1 MDGYVGDTVNDSVFS
16 RSWVPSRLRGP
27 AHADVHGATP
37 ASASG
42 ISATA
47 EYNDMTANQPSK
59 DMTAALDKDL
69 VAAFQTFYTDP
80 VKLPSEKPRSDTLA
94 TDLSVAAGNVV
105 ALCLERHAKYGALN
119 ISNTPGGA
127 LSGIIVRLF
136 DKLSRLAHSGADFA
150 DESVNDTINDIVGYG
165 LIASLVVNNKW
176 PKS

>member
-1 MDGYVGDTVNDSVFS
+1 MDGYVGNTVNGSVFS
-16 RSWVPSRLRGP
+16 RSWVPSDLRGP

-42 ISATA
+42 VSATA
-47 EYNDMTANQPSK
+47 EYNNMISKQPSK
-59 DMTAALDKDL
+59 DMAAAIDKDL
-69 VAAFQTFYTDP
+69 AAAFQALYTDP
-80 VKLPSEKPRSDTLA
+80 VKLLSEKPRSGTLA
-94 TDLSVAAGNVV
+94 TDLSLAAGNVV
-105 ALCLERHAKYGALN
+105 ALCLERHDKYGASN

-165 LIASLVVNNKW
+165 LIASLVHNGKW

>member
-1 MDGYVGDTVNDSVFS
+1 MDGYVGNTGNDSVFS
-16 RSWVPSRLRGP
+16 RSWVPGDLRGP

-42 ISATA
+42 VSATA
-47 EYNDMTANQPSK
+47 EYNNMISEQPSK
-59 DMTAALDKDL
+59 DLRTHADIMTLL
-69 VAAFQTFYTDP
+69 TGEGPQ
-80 VKLPSEKPRSDTLA
+80 EPRSGTLA
-94 TDLSVAAGNVV
+94 TDLSLAAGNVV

-136 DKLSRLAHSGADFA
+136 DKLSRLAHSDADFA
-150 DESVNDTINDIVGYG
+150 DESVNDTINDLVGYG
-165 LIASLVVNNKW
+165 LIASLVHNGKW

>member
-1 MDGYVGDTVNDSVFS
+1 MDGYLGDTVNDTAFG
-16 RSWVPSRLRGP
+16 RRWVPRDLRGP
-27 AHADVHGATP
+27 AHPDFHSP
-37 ASASG
+37 APSGPYG
-42 ISATA
+42 ISTTERYRAMTGAA
-47 EYNDMTANQPSK
+47 EVPESEGLDSQKPS
-59 DMTAALDKDL
+59 
-69 VAAFQTFYTDP
+69 
-80 VKLPSEKPRSDTLA
+80 SLA
-94 TDLSVAAGNVV
+94 TDLSLAAGNVV

-176 PKS
+176 PTK